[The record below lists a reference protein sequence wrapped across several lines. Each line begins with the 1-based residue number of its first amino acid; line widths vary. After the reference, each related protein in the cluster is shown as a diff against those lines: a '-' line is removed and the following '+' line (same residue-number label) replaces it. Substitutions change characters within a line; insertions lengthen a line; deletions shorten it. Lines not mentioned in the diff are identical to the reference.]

1 MYNDC
6 KWAFVSAFTAIS
18 SVSSSMVDPTT
29 DVIAFQFW
37 ITNEV
42 LIAMTAS
49 ISILAY
55 GNSSQESD
63 VTLSHTGT
71 LQLAAIA
78 ALPDDQCIALA
89 QEQNFA
95 AVPAYLQHSSDPAS
109 RQSMTNNEAPGRPL
123 TLALCPQSMRVSTA
137 GPSSIHSSTSVAH
150 ISVTNE
156 IEFIKEKEK
165 APPHSSAVNIYNLAT
180 KSAAWAKVFEMFVK
194 AGGVKD
200 TRAQILKD
208 KIKELLDCHEILTIV
223 QGAQRK
229 APITIAMR
237 KFLDNEENA
246 IALGSTLD
254 AVANETASASVV
266 RCEKEKKKTED

>member
-1 MYNDC
+1 MYTL
-6 KWAFVSAFTAIS
+6 A
-18 SVSSSMVDPTT
+18 
-29 DVIAFQFW
+29 
-37 ITNEV
+37 V
-42 LIAMTAS
+42 LK
-49 ISILAY
+49 
-55 GNSSQESD
+55 
-63 VTLSHTGT
+63 VPR
-71 LQLAAIA
+71 LAAIA

-109 RQSMTNNEAPGRPL
+109 RQSMTNNEAPGHPL

-137 GPSSIHSSTSVAH
+137 GPSSIHSSTSVAC

-165 APPHSSAVNIYNLAT
+165 APPPFISCEHIRSVLHSIRDNDPYAGSSAT
-180 KSAAWAKVFEMFVK
+180 KSTAWAKVFEMFVK
-194 AGGVKD
+194 VGGVKD
-200 TRAQILKD
+200 TQRAQTLKD
-208 KIKELLDCHEILTIV
+208 KIKELLDCHEILTIA
-223 QGAQRK
+223 QGVQRK

-237 KFLDNEENA
+237 KFLDNEENT

-266 RCEKEKKKTED
+266 RREKEKKKTED